1 MGAEKN
7 ALLQR
12 SHTQETTL
20 MVEYPRELQ
29 KQFEQAIV
37 EGGYS
42 VGELVAARDL
52 AHQFQV
58 PHEQM
63 RQVLLAAWRKGLVEA
78 VEAKGDDFR
87 VLGLVKTDMES
98 VFTHTAKA
106 GFKPTSLV
114 RTVEVEPATPEVA
127 EKLAVKVGSPV
138 YRYVRTRNVERQALA
153 NQTNYIP
160 FEVCPGLEQDD
171 VFRFSFQR
179 LLETKYYA
187 VLSEMQ
193 EWFRLAPATSE
204 DREILDLPR
213 GSSVLII
220 ERIALGA
227 TGWPLVWANLRI
239 HPERYEYVSALW
251 PQAAHLL
258 KDRDL

>member
-1 MGAEKN
+1 MI
-7 ALLQR
+7 
-12 SHTQETTL
+12 
-20 MVEYPRELQ
+20 VEYPRELQ
-29 KQFEQAIV
+29 SQFEQAVV

-42 VGELVAARDL
+42 VGEELDIHDL
-52 AHQFQV
+52 ADRFQV
-58 PHEQM
+58 PIGQM
-63 RQVLLAAWRKGLVEA
+63 RQVLLATRRKGLVETRA
-78 VEAKGDDFR
+78 AEGDDFR
-87 VLGLVKTDMES
+87 VLGLVRADMES

-114 RTVEVEPATPEVA
+114 RAVEVEPATSEVA
-127 EKLAVKVGSPV
+127 KKLVVKVGSPV
-138 YRYVRTRNVERQALA
+138 YRYVRTRNVDAQVLA
-153 NQTNYIP
+153 NQTNFIP

-193 EWFRLAPATSE
+193 EWFHLAPATSE
-204 DREILDLPR
+204 DREILDLPQ

-239 HPERYEYVSALW
+239 HPARYDYVSALW

-258 KDRDL
+258 EDRDS